1 MVSAA
6 QWGTQQQPAAQAA
19 TRVIKKI
26 GVGQQGAQRWARHY
40 GDQLLCVRYRECPDS
55 GERLVTV
62 EIVVDRRNAPQ
73 PPDQP
78 VAVRIE
84 RHEAE
89 LRALVKSAGAT
100 FDWKHRVWVMPRRLA
115 RSLRLV
121 RRIVPEATNTV
132 GSGRRK

>member
-6 QWGTQQQPAAQAA
+6 QRGTHQQPAAPTP

-26 GVGQQGAQRWARHY
+26 AVGQRGAQRWARHY

-62 EIVVDRRNAPQ
+62 EIVVDRRAAPQ

-100 FDWKHRVWVMPRRLA
+100 FDWKQRTWVMPRRLA
-115 RSLRLV
+115 RSLRLA
-121 RRIVPEATNTV
+121 RRIVPDATNAV
-132 GSGRRK
+132 GSGGRK